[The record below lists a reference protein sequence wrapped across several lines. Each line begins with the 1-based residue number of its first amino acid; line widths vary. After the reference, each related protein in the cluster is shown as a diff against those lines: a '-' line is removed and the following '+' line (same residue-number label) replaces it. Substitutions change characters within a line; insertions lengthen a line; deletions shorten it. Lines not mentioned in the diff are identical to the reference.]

1 MVSKAIC
8 VLTLALCLSSGFQQG
23 YIATVLNQPYIFIER
38 FINSSWITTNGHPI
52 SPNALNVL
60 WASLN
65 IVFPAATIVGQFCA
79 AFLCSRIGRKR
90 TAILATSLYVPGA
103 ALSFLARY
111 CHPHFELLF
120 IGRVVWSLANGI
132 NSVNATVWIIEC
144 APAKHRGRMAAIQE
158 VFMATGSVLC
168 HSVGIPF
175 STDNLWPNIFL
186 PPLLVSIV
194 TIAIFCFTCESP
206 QYIVDSEHN
215 IAKTMTTLAEEMRK
229 LLLATIRDVVNNF
242 LSEMVKLMTH
252 SLESALKSNYDRLQT
267 VE

>member
-120 IGRVVWSLANGI
+120 IGRVRRQRPYGKMMNVENILEHAEGKSL
-132 NSVNATVWIIEC
+132 V
-144 APAKHRGRMAAIQE
+144 
-158 VFMATGSVLC
+158 
-168 HSVGIPF
+168 
-175 STDNLWPNIFL
+175 
-186 PPLLVSIV
+186 
-194 TIAIFCFTCESP
+194 
-206 QYIVDSEHN
+206 
-215 IAKTMTTLAEEMRK
+215 K
-229 LLLATIRDVVNNF
+229 LLSLHG
-242 LSEMVKLMTH
+242 SEYCL
-252 SLESALKSNYDRLQT
+252 
-267 VE
+267 